1 MLSPSNLKLQGGWL
15 HSFTRIT
22 YQSKLI
28 GIHSLAAY
36 LQHQFLWVYDVQSFM
51 LKYIAKS
58 MPTFQTPRLCHII
71 GVC

>member
-1 MLSPSNLKLQGGWL
+1 MLAALTHPNHLLVL
-15 HSFTRIT
+15 TLRV
-22 YQSKLI
+22 SKLI
-28 GIHSLAAY
+28 GIHSIAAY

-58 MPTFQTPRLCHII
+58 MPTFQTPQLCHII